1 MKQFFVEL
9 YLNNIVFPCE
19 FNKSII
25 TRFETLRMY
34 EDEEVKERDHQGS
47 RRNLNKLSYEI
58 ILLLKEERD
67 GVFKLFKIYAFNTK
81 GLCIIIS

>member
-1 MKQFFVEL
+1 
-9 YLNNIVFPCE
+9 
-19 FNKSII
+19 
-25 TRFETLRMY
+25 MY